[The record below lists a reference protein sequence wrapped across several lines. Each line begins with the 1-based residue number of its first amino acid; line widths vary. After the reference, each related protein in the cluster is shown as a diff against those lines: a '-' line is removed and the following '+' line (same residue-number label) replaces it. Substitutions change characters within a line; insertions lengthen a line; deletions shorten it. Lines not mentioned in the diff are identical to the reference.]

1 MNEIL
6 HANIFFVIAS
16 IGTVIFLVL
25 VSIILFHAI
34 KIIKSVRRIIEKIE
48 AGSEILA
55 SDVSNFR
62 SQIINGGFLSRF
74 LGLFIDYAGRFGS
87 QEKPKRRNSAQS
99 KKSKSKDDSDE

>member
-16 IGTVIFLVL
+16 IGTVVFLVL
-25 VSIILFHAI
+25 ISIILFHVI

-48 AGSEILA
+48 AGTEVLA

-87 QEKPKRRNSAQS
+87 QEKPKRKNSAQS
-99 KKSKSKDDSDE
+99 KKNKSRDDEDE